1 MLKSALMNIV
11 NLVESWMTQT
21 TPTPTPTPT
30 PARPRPRIHS
40 FQPMKN
46 GTPLSTTRLMNWPT
60 LRERIYWNSNARI
73 SIQKKSLERGLTAI
87 YATTSQT

>member
-1 MLKSALMNIV
+1 MNQDAKSALMNIV
-11 NLVESWMTQT
+11 NLVESLTTQT
-21 TPTPTPTPT
+21 TPT
-30 PARPRPRIHS
+30 RPRPRIHS

-46 GTPLSTTRLMNWPT
+46 GIPLSTTRLMNWPT

-73 SIQKKSLERGLTAI
+73 SIQKKSLERGLTVI